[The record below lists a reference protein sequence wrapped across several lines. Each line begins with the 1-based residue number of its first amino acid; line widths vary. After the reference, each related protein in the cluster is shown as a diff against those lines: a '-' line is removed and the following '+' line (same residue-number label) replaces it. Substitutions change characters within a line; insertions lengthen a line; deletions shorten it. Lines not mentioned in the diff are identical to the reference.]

1 MLKRSVNPSLPTKI
15 GRAILATVTLAAAAA
30 SLTACTSAVALD
42 PAAGSNSPRCAAVE
56 VRLPDSIDGNGR
68 RETNAQSTGAWGSP
82 AKIILRCGLPE
93 VLASTL
99 PCVTAG
105 GIDWLVDAT
114 KAPSYRFITF
124 GRNPATEVI
133 VDSKNASG
141 VKALDAL
148 GFSIEQSIPSDRRCV
163 EPASKN

>member
-1 MLKRSVNPSLPTKI
+1 MFKSSIRLL
-15 GRAILATVTLAAAAA
+15 LAAAIAVAATA
-30 SLTACTSAVALD
+30 SLTACSTAVALD
-42 PAAGSNSPRCAAVE
+42 SAPDSNNPRCAAVE

-68 RETNAQSTGAWGSP
+68 RETNAQSTAAWGTP
-82 AKIILRCGLPE
+82 ARIIVRCGLPE

-105 GIDWLVDAT
+105 GIDWLVDSS

-124 GRNPATEVI
+124 GRKPATEVI

-148 GFSIEQSIPSDRRCV
+148 GFSIQQAIPSDRLCV
-163 EPASKN
+163 EPSSKN

>member
-1 MLKRSVNPSLPTKI
+1 MRNYRLPKPHLKLVLLASSL
-15 GRAILATVTLAAAAA
+15 GVLAA
-30 SLTACTSAVALD
+30 SLAGCTSTVALD
-42 PAAGSNSPRCAAVE
+42 PAPDCNNPRCAAVS
-56 VRLPDSIDGNGR
+56 VRLPDSIDGNAQR
-68 RETNAQSTGAWGSP
+68 ATNAQATSAWGNP
-82 AKIILRCGLPE
+82 THVILRCGLPE

-105 GIDWLVDAT
+105 GIDWLVDASA
-114 KAPSYRFITF
+114 APSYRFVTF
-124 GRNPATEVI
+124 GRKPATEVI

-148 GFSIEQSIPSDRRCV
+148 GTSISQGIPSDRRCT